1 MFRGFS
7 PDDCV
12 ESREVL
18 DRIWAVGRF
27 PWLSLVGVIRL
38 FMLAP
43 EARQVIDR
51 CRGLFLP
58 CSLRNFLSL
67 FCWVFGNLVV
77 PVLSRSNLAG
87 ANPGPNCFEQEL
99 GINNFFRA
107 MC

>member
-1 MFRGFS
+1 MFRVFF

-12 ESREVL
+12 ESRDVL

-38 FMLAP
+38 LMLAP

-51 CRGLFLP
+51 CKGLFLK
-58 CSLRNFLSL
+58 CTLRNFLSL
-67 FCWVFGNLVV
+67 SCWAFGNLVV
-77 PVLSRSNLAG
+77 AVLSRPNLAG
-87 ANPGPNCFEQEL
+87 ATPGPNCFDQEL